1 MKNQTFQWKTMNFLY
16 IVLYYQPANTI
27 NEIMIQFIPE
37 WTDDEVLEYVGRVI
51 PDYMASLSSGEDFN
65 RDVCVG
71 LQVEELERL
80 YRRKVPRPKSWLNHR
95 RSEDTKVPDHLIA
108 HYRPMIEQQTLEFQM
123 KYKKEHMVRQLNS
136 TAALSVLIPALES
149 AGFQAKVECQQSRIK
164 VIVFNLTPRQ
174 GLRFYVSYS
183 ALKKKEKIDELIRAL
198 RDMQLAA
205 SKMGSVFTFINQ

>member
-1 MKNQTFQWKTMNFLY
+1 M
-16 IVLYYQPANTI
+16 
-27 NEIMIQFIPE
+27 MIPFIPK

-51 PDYMASLSSGEDFN
+51 PDYMASLSSGEDFD

-71 LQVEELERL
+71 LQIEELERL
-80 YRRKVPRPKSWLNHR
+80 YRRKAPRPKSWLKR
-95 RSEDTKVPDHLIA
+95 WRAEETKVPDSLIA
-108 HYRPMIEQQTLEFQM
+108 HYRPMIEQQTIAFQM
-123 KYKKEHMVRQLNS
+123 NYKKEHLVRQLNS

-164 VIVFNLTPRQ
+164 VLVYNLTPRQ
-174 GLRFYVSYS
+174 GLRFDVSYG
-183 ALKKKEKIDELIRAL
+183 ALKKKEKIDELIQSL

>member
-1 MKNQTFQWKTMNFLY
+1 
-16 IVLYYQPANTI
+16 
-27 NEIMIQFIPE
+27 MIQFIPD

-51 PDYMASLSSGEDFN
+51 PDYMASLSSGEDFD

-80 YRRKVPRPKSWLNHR
+80 YRRKAPRPKSWLNR
-95 RSEDTKVPDHLIA
+95 RRAENTKVPDHLIA

-123 KYKKEHMVRQLNS
+123 QYKKEHLIRHLNN
-136 TAALSVLIPALES
+136 TVALAVLIPALES

-164 VIVFNLTPRQ
+164 ILVYNLTPRQ
-174 GLRFYVSYS
+174 GLRFYVNYG
-183 ALKKKEKIDELIRAL
+183 ALKKKEKINELIQSL

>member
-1 MKNQTFQWKTMNFLY
+1 M
-16 IVLYYQPANTI
+16 
-27 NEIMIQFIPE
+27 MIQLIPE

-51 PDYMASLSSGEDFN
+51 PDYMARLSSGEDFD

-71 LQVEELERL
+71 LQVEGLERL
-80 YRRKVPRPKSWLNHR
+80 YRRKAPRPKSWLNRR

-108 HYRPMIEQQTLEFQM
+108 HYRPMIEQQTIEFQM

-164 VIVFNLTPRQ
+164 VLVFNLTPRQ

-183 ALKKKEKIDELIRAL
+183 ALKKKEKIDELIQSL

-205 SKMGSVFTFINQ
+205 SKMGSVFTFVNQ

>member
-1 MKNQTFQWKTMNFLY
+1 
-16 IVLYYQPANTI
+16 
-27 NEIMIQFIPE
+27 MIQFIPE

-51 PDYMASLSSGEDFN
+51 PDYMASLSSGEDFDRN
-65 RDVCVG
+65 VCVG

-80 YRRKVPRPKSWLNHR
+80 YRRKVPRPKSWLNRR
-95 RSEDTKVPDHLIA
+95 RSEDTKVPDSLIA
-108 HYRPMIEQQTLEFQM
+108 HYRPMIERQTLEFQI

-136 TAALSVLIPALES
+136 TAALSVLIPVLES

-174 GLRFYVSYS
+174 GLRFYVSYG
-183 ALKKKEKIDELIRAL
+183 ALKKKEKIDEFIQSL

-205 SKMGSVFTFINQ
+205 SKMGSVFTFVNQ